1 MKIKNG
7 PSEIVSTYC
16 ILERV
21 KTILGTISIL
31 KTIFCQKITQTELI
45 SIPKVVKVEW
55 FLGRKWTSILI
66 WYVKLSFY
74 IFLLSKYLPLV
85 WASIMALYMPSPNSF
100 SPITWNSYLVR
111 GVKLWILTFLASG
124 GLIGNSSQF
133 LDFGSDSRYLKRDW
147 NCKMKPMC

>member
-1 MKIKNG
+1 MWNCLF
-7 PSEIVSTYC
+7 T
-16 ILERV
+16 
-21 KTILGTISIL
+21 
-31 KTIFCQKITQTELI
+31 
-45 SIPKVVKVEW
+45 
-55 FLGRKWTSILI
+55 
-66 WYVKLSFY
+66 

-147 NCKMKPMC
+147 NCKMKPMFWYICFSWEFWSEFLKEFWWWSYKQLTLPYDWKEYFPNPLKSTLLHPRI